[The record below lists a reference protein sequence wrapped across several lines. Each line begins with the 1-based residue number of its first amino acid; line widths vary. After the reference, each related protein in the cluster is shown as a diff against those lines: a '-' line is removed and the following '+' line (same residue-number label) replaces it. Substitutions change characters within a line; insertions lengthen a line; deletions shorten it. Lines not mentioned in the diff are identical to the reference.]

1 MKVQVRL
8 FAALRE
14 AAGMAQVEQEL
25 SPQAKVQDLMELLAR
40 RYPALRP
47 HLGFVR
53 AAVNR
58 QYVSVQAELRDGDE
72 VALVPPVGGG

>member
-1 MKVQVRL
+1 MKVHIRL

-14 AAGMAQVEQEL
+14 AAGTMQMEQEL
-25 SPQAKVQDLMELLAR
+25 PPGTKVQDLMDLLAR
-40 RYPALRP
+40 RYPALRSQMAV
-47 HLGFVR
+47 VR

-58 QYVSVQAELRDGDE
+58 QYASLQAELRDGDE

>member
-14 AAGMAQVEQEL
+14 AAGTAQMEQEL
-25 SPQAKVQDLMELLAR
+25 PAGAKVQDLMDSLAGQC
-40 RYPALRP
+40 PGLRSQMSA
-47 HLGFVR
+47 VR

-58 QYVSVQAELRDGDE
+58 RYAALQSELHDGDE

>member
-14 AAGMAQVEQEL
+14 AAGMAQMEMEL
-25 SPQAKVQDLMELLAR
+25 APQAKVQDLMDSLALH
-40 RYPALRP
+40 YPALRSQ
-47 HLGFVR
+47 LDFVR

-58 QYVSVQAELRDGDE
+58 QYVSMLAELADGDE
-72 VALVPPVGGG
+72 VAVVPPVGGG